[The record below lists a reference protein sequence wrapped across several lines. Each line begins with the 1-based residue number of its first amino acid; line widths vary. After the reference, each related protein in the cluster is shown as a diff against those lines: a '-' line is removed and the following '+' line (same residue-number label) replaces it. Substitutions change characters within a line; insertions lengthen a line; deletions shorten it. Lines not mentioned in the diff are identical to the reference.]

1 MKYKTKPIEGTKACP
16 EWLAE
21 AMVKG
26 EAIKCLDLD
35 GEPVDIVGWTGYSY
49 MDSEGCD
56 FNVDDVTPITAW
68 EPQEG
73 EVVLAWSNKD
83 ISAFPMIFNE
93 ISENRIWG
101 KLTCTDDQV
110 GQIGFWDSDNI
121 TPFSIELYIK
131 PISEWPKD
139 IEIIHV
145 ENIKEEAKENTW

>member
-26 EAIKCLDLD
+26 ESIICLDLD

-49 MDSEGCD
+49 IDSEGCD

-73 EVVLAWSNKD
+73 EVVLAWDKRD
-83 ISAFPMIFNE
+83 TAAYPMIFDSIEDNK
-93 ISENRIWG
+93 IWG
-101 KLTCTDDQV
+101 MLQCTDNKE
-110 GQIGFWDSDNI
+110 GGMGLCSFRSI
-121 TPFSIELYIK
+121 TPFSIELFTK
-131 PISEWPKD
+131 PISEWPND
-139 IEIIHV
+139 IEIISV
-145 ENIKEEAKENTW
+145 GNKEEAKENKW

>member
-1 MKYKTKPIEGTKACP
+1 MKYKTEKIEGAKACP

-49 MDSEGCD
+49 IDSEGCD
-56 FNVDDVTPITAW
+56 FNVDDVKPITAW

-73 EVVLAWSNKD
+73 EVVLAWDKQD
-83 ISAFPMIFNE
+83 TAAFPMIFDSIEDNK
-93 ISENRIWG
+93 IWG
-101 KLTCTDDQV
+101 MLQCTDDEGCGV
-110 GQIGFWDSDNI
+110 GLSSAHSI
-121 TPFSIELYIK
+121 TPFSIELFTK

-145 ENIKEEAKENTW
+145 ENIKE